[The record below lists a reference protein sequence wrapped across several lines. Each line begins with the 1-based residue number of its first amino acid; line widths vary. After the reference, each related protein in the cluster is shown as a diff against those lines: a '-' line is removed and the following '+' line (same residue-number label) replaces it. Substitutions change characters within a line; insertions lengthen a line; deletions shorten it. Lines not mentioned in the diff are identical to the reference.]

1 MWLLQLIPTSW
12 LEFAAVA
19 ILVVGVVLFF
29 AGKILKHVPFFRQYN
44 LPMRVIGFILLLLGA
59 YFNGG
64 LGVELEYR
72 ERIQE
77 MKDRIAIMEQKSQEE
92 NVQIIE
98 KIVTETK
105 IVQQDTAETTYL
117 IEQMKEQI
125 NKQGCELSPDVIEL
139 YNEGMIGRGKE

>member
-1 MWLLQLIPTSW
+1 MWLLQLIPSSW
-12 LEFAAVA
+12 LEFMAVA
-19 ILVVGVVLFF
+19 ILVAGIVLFF
-29 AGKILKHVPFFRQYN
+29 AGKIFKHVPFFRKYN

-72 ERIQE
+72 ERIAE
-77 MKDRIAIMEQKSQEE
+77 MEQRIAVAEAKSQEE

-105 IVQQDTAETTYL
+105 IVKEDTAETTYL

-125 NKQGCELSPDVIEL
+125 NKKGCELSPDVIEI
-139 YNEGMIGRGKE
+139 YNEGMTGRGE

>member
-1 MWLLQLIPTSW
+1 MWLLQLIPSSW
-12 LEFAAVA
+12 LSFMAVA
-19 ILVVGVVLFF
+19 ILVAGIVLFF
-29 AGKILKHVPFFRQYN
+29 AGKIFKHLPFFRKYN

-72 ERIQE
+72 ERIAE
-77 MKDRIAIMEQKSQEE
+77 MEQRIAVAEAKSQEE

-105 IVQQDTAETTYL
+105 IVKEDTAETTYL

-125 NKQGCELSPDVIEL
+125 NKKGCELSPDVIEL
-139 YNEGMIGRGKE
+139 YNEGMIGRGE

>member
-1 MWLLQLIPTSW
+1 MWLLQLIPSSW
-12 LEFAAVA
+12 LEFMAIA
-19 ILVVGVVLFF
+19 ILVAGIVLFF
-29 AGKILKHVPFFRQYN
+29 AGKILKHLPFFRKYN

-72 ERIQE
+72 ERIAE
-77 MKDRIAIMEQKSQEE
+77 MEQRIAVAEAKSQEE

>member
-1 MWLLQLIPTSW
+1 MWLLQLIPSSW
-12 LEFAAVA
+12 LSFMAVA
-19 ILVVGVVLFF
+19 ILVAGIVLFF
-29 AGKILKHVPFFRQYN
+29 AGKIFKHLPFFRKYN

-72 ERIQE
+72 ERIAE
-77 MKDRIAIMEQKSQEE
+77 MEQRIAVAEAKSQEE

-105 IVQQDTAETTYL
+105 IVKEDTAETTYL
-117 IEQMKEQI
+117 IEQMREQI
-125 NKQGCELSPDVIEL
+125 NKKGCELSPDVIEL
-139 YNEGMIGRGKE
+139 YNEGMIGRGE

>member
-1 MWLLQLIPTSW
+1 MWLLKLIPSSW
-12 LEFAAVA
+12 LSFMAVA
-19 ILVVGVVLFF
+19 ILVAGIVLFF
-29 AGKILKHVPFFRQYN
+29 AGKIFKHLPFFRKYN

-72 ERIQE
+72 ERIAE
-77 MKDRIAIMEQKSQEE
+77 MEQRIAVAEAKSQEE

-105 IVQQDTAETTYL
+105 IVKEDTAETTYL

-125 NKQGCELSPDVIEL
+125 NKKGCELSPDVIEL
-139 YNEGMIGRGKE
+139 YNEGMIGRGE

>member
-1 MWLLQLIPTSW
+1 MWLLQLIPSSW
-12 LEFAAVA
+12 LSFMAVA
-19 ILVVGVVLFF
+19 ILVAGIVLFF
-29 AGKILKHVPFFRQYN
+29 AGKIFKHLPFFRKYN

-72 ERIQE
+72 ERIAE
-77 MKDRIAIMEQKSQEE
+77 MEQRIAVAEAKSQEE

-105 IVQQDTAETTYL
+105 IVKEDTAETTYL

-125 NKQGCELSPDVIEL
+125 KKKGCELSPDVIEL
-139 YNEGMIGRGKE
+139 YNEGMIGRGE

>member
-1 MWLLQLIPTSW
+1 MWLLQLIPSSW

-19 ILVVGVVLFF
+19 ILVAGIVLFF
-29 AGKILKHVPFFRQYN
+29 AGKILKHVPFFRKYN

-72 ERIQE
+72 ERIAE
-77 MKDRIAIMEQKSQEE
+77 MEQRIAVAEAKSQEE

-125 NKQGCELSPDVIEL
+125 NKQGCELSSDAIDL
-139 YNEGMIGRGKE
+139 YNEGMVGRGK

>member
-1 MWLLQLIPTSW
+1 MWLLQLIPSSW
-12 LEFAAVA
+12 LEFMAVA
-19 ILVVGVVLFF
+19 ILVAGVVLFF
-29 AGKILKHVPFFRQYN
+29 AGKIFKHVPFFRQYN

-72 ERIQE
+72 ERIAE
-77 MKDRIAIMEQKSQEE
+77 MEQRIAVAEAKSQEE

-125 NKQGCELSPDVIEL
+125 NKQGCELSSDAIDL
-139 YNEGMIGRGKE
+139 YNEGITGRGE